1 MTKKTQKENPPES
14 FKNLKAVADYVIAQ
28 GWQVTERTVYNHA
41 TAGLLGKKKNGV
53 YSLRQVQNYCRD
65 YLTPQDAYQNQQS
78 DELNKIKLKTEIAYK
93 QEQAKLIKL
102 KREIE
107 EGKYV
112 LLSDWALQLAG
123 RAAVFETGFKGSI
136 RSSAGDIIKL
146 VDGDPM
152 KTGELISF
160 VYSMIDQELNN
171 FTRSMDFN
179 VIISTDL
186 DIEDEND
193 EE

>member
-1 MTKKTQKENPPES
+1 MKMQKENHPES
-14 FKNLKAVADYVIAQ
+14 FKNIKAVADFVIDQ
-28 GWQVTERTVYNHA
+28 GWNVSKSSVYEHA
-41 TAGLLGKKKNGV
+41 KRGMLGKKKNGI
-53 YSLRQVQNYCRD
+53 YTLRQVQDYCRD

-78 DELNKIKLKTEIAYK
+78 DELNKVKLKTEIAYK

-160 VYSMIDQELNN
+160 VYSIIDQELNN
-171 FTRSMDFN
+171 LTRRMDFN
-179 VIISTDL
+179 VVISTGL
-186 DIEDEND
+186 DMEDED
-193 EE
+193 DKE